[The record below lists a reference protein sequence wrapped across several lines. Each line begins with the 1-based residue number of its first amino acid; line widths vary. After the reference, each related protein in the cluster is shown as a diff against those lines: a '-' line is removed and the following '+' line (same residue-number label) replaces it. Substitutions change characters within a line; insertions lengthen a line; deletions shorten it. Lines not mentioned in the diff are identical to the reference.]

1 MDRILCTLVVSIAF
15 ILAMISHCPSVYADK
30 DTLVNSLQRSGIK
43 YPDGFD
49 VNTVGEVR
57 GTVSDLYVPDK
68 GPVQLVLSNR
78 FDRYIVILAP
88 KWYVQDI
95 ELHIQT
101 GQEIKVKGS
110 KGLGRDGNL
119 YILAEEV
126 TLTNNGR
133 SFPLRTQTGTP
144 LWTGSGSQRGSG
156 GLFRGQ
162 GHGGQRGGM
171 GGQGRR

>member
-1 MDRILCTLVVSIAF
+1 MDKVISTLVVILVSIVAV
-15 ILAMISHCPSVYADK
+15 ISNCTSVYADR
-30 DTLVNSLQRSGIK
+30 DLLVNSLQRSGIK

-57 GTVSDLYVPDK
+57 GTVSDLYVPEK
-68 GPVQLVLSNR
+68 GPVQLILSNR

-95 ELHIQT
+95 ELQIQE

-110 KGLGRDGNL
+110 KGLGKDGNL

-133 SFPLRTQTGTP
+133 SFPLRTHTGTP
-144 LWTGSGSQRGSG
+144 LWTGGSQRGSG
-156 GLFRGQ
+156 GPFKGQ
-162 GHGGQRGGM
+162 GLGGQRGGM
-171 GGQGRR
+171 GGPGRRQ